1 MINPLE
7 KTLSGQLL
15 ATNRY
20 KLQFAKTEA
29 ELRAA
34 QALRY
39 RVFNVELGEGL
50 DESHRQC
57 LDVDKYDLQCDHLIV
72 VNRKTDRVA
81 GTYRLQTYQK
91 AAQGHGLY
99 TSDEF
104 DLSGIPQKILQQTV
118 EVGRACI
125 EKEHRNGRVLY
136 LLWRGIAKY
145 MEMTERRYLLG
156 CCSIKS
162 TDPAEG
168 WAVWDYLREN
178 DCIHRSLSA
187 DTRDTYHCPDVDRDD
202 CAWKKVTLP
211 HLFELYIDLGAKTLS
226 KPALDK
232 AFKTIDFLILVDLE
246 NLDERS
252 RTLFFR

>member
-1 MINPLE
+1 MN
-7 KTLSGQLL
+7 KTQPGELL
-15 ATNRY
+15 TTSRY
-20 KLQFAKTEA
+20 NLQFAKTEA

-34 QALRY
+34 QSLRY
-39 RVFNVELGEGL
+39 RVFNVELDEGL
-50 DESHRQC
+50 NESHRQC

-72 VNRKTDRVA
+72 LDRKTEDVI
-81 GTYRLQTYQK
+81 GTYRIQTYEK
-91 AAQGHGLY
+91 AIQRHGLY

-104 DLSGIPQKILQQTV
+104 DLSSIPEEILKQTV

-125 EKEHRNGRVLY
+125 QKEHRNGRVLY

-145 MEMTERRYLLG
+145 MEMTSLRYLLG

-178 DCIHRSLSA
+178 DHIHSSLRV
-187 DTRDTYHCPDVDRDD
+187 DTKNDYQCPEVDRDSE
-202 CAWKKVTLP
+202 AGKNVTLP
-211 HLFELYIDLGAKTLS
+211 ELFNLYINLGAKTLS
-226 KPALDK
+226 KPALDT
-232 AFKTIDFLILVDLE
+232 AFKTIDFMILVDLE
-246 NLDERS
+246 NLDERT

>member
-1 MINPLE
+1 ME
-7 KTLSGQLL
+7 KTVSEPLL
-15 ATNRY
+15 TTNRY

-34 QALRY
+34 QSLRY

-57 LDVDKYDLQCDHLIV
+57 LDIDKYDLQCDHLIV
-72 VNRKTDRVA
+72 VDRETDRVI
-81 GTYRLQTYQK
+81 GTYRLQTYKK
-91 AAQGHGLY
+91 AIQRHGLY
-99 TSDEF
+99 TADEF
-104 DLSGIPQKILQQTV
+104 NLSVIPEKILNQAV

-125 EKEHRNGRVLY
+125 QKKHRNGRVLY

-145 MEMTERRYLLG
+145 MEITEQRFLLG

-168 WAVWDYLREN
+168 WMVWDYLREN
-178 DCIHRSLSA
+178 NHIHSSLSI
-187 DTRDTYHCPDVDRDD
+187 DTKDDYHCPDVERNTE
-202 CAWKKVTLP
+202 AWKNVTLP
-211 HLFELYIDLGAKTLS
+211 QLFNLYINLGAKTLS
-226 KPALDK
+226 KPALDT

>member
-1 MINPLE
+1 VE
-7 KTLSGQLL
+7 QTLSGSLL
-15 ATNRY
+15 TTNRY

-34 QALRY
+34 QSLRY

-50 DESHRQC
+50 EKSHRQC
-57 LDVDKYDLQCDHLIV
+57 LDVDRYDIQCDHLLV
-72 VNRKTDRVA
+72 VDRKTEKVI
-81 GTYRLQTYQK
+81 GTYRLQTYQEAIQK
-91 AAQGHGLY
+91 HGLY

-104 DLSGIPQKILQQTV
+104 NLSTVPENILTQTV

-125 EKEHRNGRVLY
+125 QKEHRNGRVLY

-145 MEMTERRYLLG
+145 MEMTAKRYLLG

-162 TDPAEG
+162 TDPEEG
-168 WAVWDYLREN
+168 WVVWDYLQKN
-178 DCIHRSLSA
+178 DHIHSSLSV
-187 DTRDTYHCPDVDRDD
+187 DTKDEYHCPDVNRESE
-202 CAWKKVTLP
+202 AWKKVTLP
-211 HLFELYIDLGAKTLS
+211 QLFNLYIDLGAKVLS
-226 KPALDK
+226 EPALDK

>member
-1 MINPLE
+1 MD
-7 KTLSGQLL
+7 KTLSGQLF

-20 KLQFAKTEA
+20 SLQFAKTEA

-34 QALRY
+34 QSLRY
-39 RVFNVELGEGL
+39 RVFNLELGEGL
-50 DESHRQC
+50 EKSHQQC
-57 LDVDKYDLQCDHLIV
+57 LDVDQYDLQCDHLIV
-72 VNRKTDRVA
+72 VDRKTDGVI

-91 AAQGHGLY
+91 AIQRHGLY

-104 DLSGIPQKILQQTV
+104 DLSSIPQEILKQTV

-125 EKEHRNGRVLY
+125 QKEHRNGRVLY

-145 MEMTERRYLLG
+145 MEITDLRYLLG

-162 TDPAEG
+162 TNPAEG
-168 WAVWDYLREN
+168 WTVWDYLREN
-178 DCIHRSLSA
+178 DHIHSSLSV
-187 DTRDTYHCPDVDRDD
+187 DTKDDYHCPDVDRDAE
-202 CAWKKVTLP
+202 AWKHITLP
-211 HLFELYIDLGAKTLS
+211 QLFNLYIDLGAKTLS
-226 KPALDK
+226 KPALDR
-232 AFKTIDFLILVDLE
+232 AFQTIDFLILVDLE

>member
-1 MINPLE
+1 MERAL
-7 KTLSGQLL
+7 TGQLL
-15 ATNRY
+15 TTNQY
-20 KLQFAKTEA
+20 KLGFAKTEA
-29 ELRAA
+29 DLRAA
-34 QALRY
+34 QSLRY

-50 DESHRQC
+50 EESHQHH
-57 LDVDKYDLQCDHLIV
+57 LDVDRYDLQCNHLIV
-72 VNRKTDRVA
+72 VDRKTDCVI

-91 AAQGHGLY
+91 AIQRHGLY

-104 DLSGIPQKILQQTV
+104 DLSTLPKEILNEAV

-125 EKEHRNGRVLY
+125 QKEHRNGRVLY

-145 MEMTERRYLLG
+145 MEITGQRYLLG

-168 WAVWDYLREN
+168 WEVWDYLREN
-178 DCIHRSLSA
+178 DHLHSSLSIDA
-187 DTRDTYHCPDVDRDD
+187 RDDYCCPAVERDTE
-202 CAWKKVTLP
+202 AWKNVTLP
-211 HLFELYIDLGAKTLS
+211 ELFNLYLDLGAKTLS

-252 RTLFFR
+252 RKLFFR